1 MPLARLAARLAQQR
15 DRLGRGVL
23 LAAEAGDEAPAADL
37 AARLE
42 APAAHQQVA
51 PRRQPLGL
59 AREQPPEHHAP
70 AAQQR
75 PHQVLDELLAPSVI
89 GPGGRVRARDPRP
102 APGGIH
108 PEERDASAPAAPAE
122 RPAAVGGHEERAQPR
137 EAVGIDEA
145 ERHEL
150 TEGLLGLRGQERAPR
165 RDLIEERGAVG

>member
-23 LAAEAGDEAPAADL
+23 LAAEAGDEAPAA
-37 AARLE
+37 
-42 APAAHQQVA
+42 V
-51 PRRQPLGL
+51 
-59 AREQPPEHHAP
+59 
-70 AAQQR
+70 
-75 PHQVLDELLAPSVI
+75 
-89 GPGGRVRARDPRP
+89 
-102 APGGIH
+102 H
-108 PEERDASAPAAPAE
+108 PEEREASAPAAPAE
-122 RPAAVGGHEERAQPR
+122 RPAAVDGHEERPQPR